1 MAPRSLTV
9 LLALAVS
16 IAAFGSSAD
25 AASKRHKRAM
35 QQAPVAGTP
44 TFRQE
49 PPRMYEVRP
58 GHWISTWGCFTDEGY
73 GRIGSCDMREGPM

>member
-1 MAPRSLTV
+1 MAPRTLTV
-9 LLALAVS
+9 FLAFAISLPAL
-16 IAAFGSSAD
+16 GSTAD
-25 AASKRHKRAM
+25 AASKRHKRVAKHAAT
-35 QQAPVAGTP
+35 QQQPK
-44 TFRQE
+44 FRQE